1 MSVQG
6 NYAGNLQ
13 VPVSQ
18 ALTDTS
24 VTTIGD
30 PATDDSLTIA
40 SVAFCNDSGGSVIC
54 QFRWYSAENAAEHL
68 VWQGDVSDNET
79 KVLDNLPLRLVTGD
93 EIRAVG
99 NSGVTVTVIYM
110 MNFALTSR

>member
-24 VTTIGD
+24 TTKIGD
-30 PATDDSLTIA
+30 TATDDSLTLA
-40 SVAFCNDSGGSVIC
+40 SVAFCNDNGGSVTC
-54 QFRWYSAENAAEHL
+54 QLHWYDSVNTTEYL
-68 VWQGDVSDNET
+68 VWQGAVSDNET
-79 KVLDNLPLRLVTGD
+79 KIVDNLPLRLVEGD
-93 EIRAVG
+93 EIRATG

-110 MNFALTSR
+110 LNFALSR